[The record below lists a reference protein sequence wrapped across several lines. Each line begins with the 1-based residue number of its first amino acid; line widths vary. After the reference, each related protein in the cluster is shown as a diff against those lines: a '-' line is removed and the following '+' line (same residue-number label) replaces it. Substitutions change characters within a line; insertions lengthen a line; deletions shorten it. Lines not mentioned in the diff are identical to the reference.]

1 MRLSAGDYYEISLLM
16 VTGNPRQRMIDSGKG
31 KRVLIYIRYA
41 CNVEASVG
49 RTSRILDFIA
59 NPKKYSIALVV
70 IIILR
75 FWYWLHPSGWCSLWQ
90 GALHAAPQL
99 RYLSMT
105 NHLSAARPRSC
116 LQSWARPRHGWT
128 NLKHIHP
135 VHDLWMFISTRFPQ
149 HIFLGPYYFS
159 VSFHPV
165 VSARKNPNFSPH

>member
-1 MRLSAGDYYEISLLM
+1 M
-16 VTGNPRQRMIDSGKG
+16 
-31 KRVLIYIRYA
+31 
-41 CNVEASVG
+41 
-49 RTSRILDFIA
+49 
-59 NPKKYSIALVV
+59 
-70 IIILR
+70 
-75 FWYWLHPSGWCSLWQ
+75 
-90 GALHAAPQL
+90 LHAAAQL

-165 VSARKNPNFSPH
+165 VSARKTLTSLHINVSLHAAICVSIVEYDCSYPPRHSLHPAYKFLTENGFNFAFVCCMVTVAN

>member
-1 MRLSAGDYYEISLLM
+1 M
-16 VTGNPRQRMIDSGKG
+16 
-31 KRVLIYIRYA
+31 
-41 CNVEASVG
+41 
-49 RTSRILDFIA
+49 
-59 NPKKYSIALVV
+59 
-70 IIILR
+70 
-75 FWYWLHPSGWCSLWQ
+75 
-90 GALHAAPQL
+90 LHAAAQL

-116 LQSWARPRHGWT
+116 LQSWARPCHGWT

-165 VSARKNPNFSPH
+165 VSARKTLTSLHINVSLHAAICVSIVEYDCSYPVTLSHPAYKFLTENGFNFAFVCCMATVAN